1 MRSRQILIVC
11 DEPETRIFLSNLL
24 GSSGFSAVEAEN
36 EAAGMHLAESDPPA
50 LILLDMMLPREG
62 GMVMYRFLKQHDR
75 LRRIPVVILTAI
87 DPERFFS
94 LRHPEGRP
102 SSFFLPNPEASLEK
116 PIETERLLRLVRKLT
131 RSRTRRPS
139 KQPRQEA

>member
-1 MRSRQILIVC
+1 MRSQQILIVC

-24 GSSGFSAVEAEN
+24 QGSGFSAIEAEN
-36 EAAGMHLAESDPPA
+36 ETAGMRLAETTPPG

-75 LRRIPVVILTAI
+75 LRRIPVVILSAV
-87 DPERFFS
+87 DPERFFTH
-94 LRHPEGRP
+94 RHLEGRA
-102 SSFFLPNPEASLEK
+102 SNRALPNPEASLEK

-131 RSRTRRPS
+131 KPPTRRPS
-139 KQPRQEA
+139 KKPRLEV